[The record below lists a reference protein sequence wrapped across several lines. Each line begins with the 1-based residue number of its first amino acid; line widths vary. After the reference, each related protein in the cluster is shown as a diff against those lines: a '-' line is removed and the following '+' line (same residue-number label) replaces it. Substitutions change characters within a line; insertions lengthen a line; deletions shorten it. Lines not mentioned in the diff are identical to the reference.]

1 MDACCPTTD
10 FIYPMKADLYYAQ
23 LNQNAYGQAQ
33 KEWVYDRT
41 IICNAANSGSST
53 REELNAEVFIQNDGK
68 LIARTKNDPRV
79 SSYSD
84 NNAITNILIANI
96 RDASD
101 VLIFK
106 ETAGPRNGKGTIY
119 EIAAVNPFSGPF
131 GTVEHYNMLW
141 RRTESQAI
149 GD

>member
-10 FIYPMKADLYYAQ
+10 FVYPMKADLYYAQ
-23 LNQNAYGQAQ
+23 ITQNSYGQAQ

-41 IICNAANSGSST
+41 IICNAANSGSSST
-53 REELNAEVFIQNDGK
+53 KELNAEVFIQNDGK
-68 LIARTKNDPRV
+68 LIARTKSDPRV

-84 NNAITNILIANI
+84 NNAITNILITNI

-101 VLIFK
+101 VLVYK
-106 ETAGPRNGKGTIY
+106 ETAGPRSGKGTIY
-119 EIAAVNPFSGPF
+119 EIATVNPFSGPF

-141 RRTESQAI
+141 RRTESQAV